1 MRSHRRLPLTPMML
15 AFAMHW
21 VAIPAVHT
29 AEAEKTDVPPSST
42 TEPLESTALRAQAAL
57 AQATALY
64 RKANFV
70 EAKEQI
76 DEAVS
81 LDPANAQAQSLRE
94 DILAVLS
101 QRDNRVQMATN
112 WARTVQDVRTQETV
126 VRIGTLITDGDKKRA
141 AGDYTGAELDYDRAE
156 VAVRSFPY
164 PFPWGDLP
172 AQISGKRVEARALAR
187 KQETDTAAKSR
198 EDAQERARGQSE
210 LQEQALKAK
219 VDELLSRAKDAYK
232 RHDFKRAEVDAWNA
246 YELDRRREDARTLY
260 LDSRRQ
266 GHEQFDDQYED
277 THLERIARVSESIH
291 RSLIPQSELLVYPE
305 DWRRRS
311 QRKPRELTVS
321 KNEPWVAAL
330 NDSLEQRISCDFQD
344 QPFEEVVAYLR
355 KVTGANIIVA
365 PSVQA
370 AQAGGGT
377 VTLAVKDMRFG
388 DALKWILE
396 LTSLKMALQNQAI
409 FISNE
414 AIVGSVALRMYD
426 VTDLIQTPSDM
437 PGREMANSSGTGTGG
452 ATDLFKQDDTVVKP
466 PNPEELVEFI
476 KKNVAPDQWDEAKGN
491 GIEQRAGS
499 TLFISQVPEIHAQID
514 QLLTSL
520 RNQQSLQVTMD
531 IRMLNVRKNFFE
543 EIGVDW
549 ARGNL
554 VSGNSTDGY
563 RRQNNNS
570 AFNGTVGTSA
580 GAAANA
586 LPGNQTT
593 DGYGQFKNPN
603 GTPSGMVANLTHSPF
618 NFIGTD
624 QVSMILSA
632 VETESDAQIV
642 QHPSL
647 TCFNGQRANAS
658 FMEQFAYISD
668 YEVVSSNLDPTISV
682 LTFGNIIDIRPVVSS
697 DRKYITLEVRPSSV
711 ALQGVFTEIIQAP
724 RIYTAGNGN
733 GNNSSVVTPA
743 VNYPI
748 ELTNVTVQTLRSTVM
763 LPDKASLLIG
773 GFQKSLRERTQVGIP
788 FLSHIPFLGRLFSRN
803 GTYDENRQLFYLL
816 HAEIVD
822 LNEKD
827 ALQ

>member
-15 AFAMHW
+15 AFAMPW
-21 VAIPAVHT
+21 AVIPAAHA
-29 AEAEKTDVPPSST
+29 AEADKTDVQPSST
-42 TEPLESTALRAQAAL
+42 AEPLASTALRAQAAL

-70 EAKEQI
+70 EAKELV
-76 DEAVS
+76 DEAVR
-81 LDPANAQAQSLRE
+81 LDPANAQAQALRE

-112 WARTVQDVRTQETV
+112 WARTMQDVRTQETA
-126 VRIGTLITDGDKKRA
+126 VRIGALIADGDKKRA

-156 VAVRSFPY
+156 VAIRSFPY

-172 AQISGKRVEARALAR
+172 AQIGGKRVEARALAR
-187 KQETDTAAKSR
+187 KQELDTAAKSR
-198 EDAQERARGQSE
+198 EDAQERARGQTD

-219 VDELLSRAKDAYK
+219 VDELLGRAKDAYK
-232 RHDFKRAEVDAWNA
+232 RKDFKRAEVDAWNA

-260 LDSRRQ
+260 LDSRRE
-266 GHEQFDDQYED
+266 GHEQFED
-277 THLERIARVSESIH
+277 KYQDEHLERIARVSESIH
-291 RSLIPQSELLVYPE
+291 RSLIPQSEILVYPE

-321 KNEPWVAAL
+321 KDEPWVAAL
-330 NDSLEQRISCDFQD
+330 HDRLEQRVTFDFQD
-344 QPFEEVVAYLR
+344 TPFEEVVTFLR
-355 KVTGANIIVA
+355 QVTGTNIIVA

-370 AQAGGGT
+370 AKAGGGT
-377 VTLAVKDMRFG
+377 VTLKVKDMRFG

-409 FISNE
+409 YISNE
-414 AIVGSVALRMYD
+414 SIVGSVALRMYD
-426 VTDLIQTPSDM
+426 VTDLIQTPRDM
-437 PGREMANSSGTGTGG
+437 PGREMAYSSGGSTG
-452 ATDLFKQDDTVVKP
+452 ASDLFKKDDTVVKP
-466 PNPEELVEFI
+466 PNPDELVEFI
-476 KKNVAPDQWDEAKGN
+476 KKNVAPDQWDETKGN

-499 TLFISQVPEIHAQID
+499 TLFISQVPEIHAQIE

-531 IRMLNVRKNFFE
+531 IRLLDVRKNFFE

-554 VSGNSTDGY
+554 VTGNSTAGY
-563 RRQNNNS
+563 QRQNDNS
-570 AFNGTVGTSA
+570 TFTGTVGTSTA
-580 GAAANA
+580 GNAAAA
-586 LPGNQTT
+586 MPSNQTSS
-593 DGYGQFKNPN
+593 GYGQFSNPGN
-603 GTPSGMVANLTHSPF
+603 PHGLVANLTHSPF

-632 VETESDAQIV
+632 AESESDAQV
-642 QHPSL
+642 LEHPNL

-658 FMEQFAYISD
+658 FMNQYAYISD
-668 YEVVSSNLDPTISV
+668 YEVVSSNLDPTVSV

-711 ALQGVFTEIIQAP
+711 VLQGVFTEIISAP
-724 RIYTAGNGN
+724 RVITT
-733 GNNSSVVTPA
+733 GNNDGGGVVTPA
-743 VNYPI
+743 VNYPL
-748 ELTNVTVQTLRSTVM
+748 ELPNVAVKTLRSTVM

-773 GFQKSLRERTQVGIP
+773 GFQHSLRERTQVGIP

-803 GTYDENRQLFYLL
+803 GTYDEDRQLFYLL
-816 HAEIVD
+816 HAEILD

-827 ALQ
+827 SLQ

>member
-1 MRSHRRLPLTPMML
+1 MRSHRRLPLTPVML
-15 AFAMHW
+15 AFAMQW
-21 VAIPAVHT
+21 VVIPAVHT

-42 TEPLESTALRAQAAL
+42 TEPLKSTALRAQAAL

-76 DEAVS
+76 DEAVR

-112 WARTVQDVRTQETV
+112 WARTMQDVRTQETV
-126 VRIGTLITDGDKKRA
+126 VRIGSLIADGDKKRA
-141 AGDYTGAELDYDRAE
+141 AGNYTGAELDYDRAE
-156 VAVRSFPY
+156 VAIRSFPY

-172 AQISGKRVEARALAR
+172 AQIGGKRVEARALSR
-187 KQETDTAAKSR
+187 KQEIDTAAKSR
-198 EDAQERARGQSE
+198 EDAQERARGQTD

-232 RHDFKRAEVDAWNA
+232 RNDFKRAEVDAWNA

-266 GHEQFDDQYED
+266 GHEQFDDKYED
-277 THLERIARVSESIH
+277 EHLERIARVSESIH

-321 KNEPWVAAL
+321 KDEPWVAAL
-330 NDSLEQRISCDFQD
+330 HDRLEQRITFDFQD
-344 QPFEEVVAYLR
+344 KPFEEVVAFLR
-355 KVTGANIIVA
+355 QVTGANIIVA

-377 VTLAVKDMRFG
+377 VTLNVKEMRFG

-409 FISNE
+409 YISNE

-426 VTDLIQTPSDM
+426 VTDLIQTPRDM
-437 PGREMANSSGTGTGG
+437 PGREMAYSSGAGAGG
-452 ATDLFKQDDTVVKP
+452 AADLFKRDDTVVTP
-466 PNPEELVEFI
+466 PNPDELVEFI

-499 TLFISQVPEIHAQID
+499 TLFISQVPEIHAQIE

-531 IRMLNVRKNFFE
+531 IRLLDVRKNFFE

-554 VSGNSTDGY
+554 VSGNSTNGY
-563 RRQNNNS
+563 QRQNDNS
-570 AFNGTVGTSA
+570 TFAGTVGTSA
-580 GAAANA
+580 AGNAGSA
-586 LPGNQTT
+586 LPNNQTSA
-593 DGYGQFKNPN
+593 GYGQFTNPN
-603 GTPSGMVANLTHSPF
+603 SPRGLVANLTHSPF

-632 VETESDAQIV
+632 AESESNAQILE
-642 QHPSL
+642 HPSL

-658 FMEQFAYISD
+658 FMNQFAYISD
-668 YEVVSSNLDPTISV
+668 YEVVSSNLDPTVGV

-711 ALQGVFTEIIQAP
+711 GLQGVFTEIIQAP
-724 RIYTAGNGN
+724 RVITVGGGGNIG
-733 GNNSSVVTPA
+733 GVVTPA
-743 VNYPI
+743 VNYPL
-748 ELTNVTVQTLRSTVM
+748 ELPNVSVKTLRSTVM

-773 GFQKSLRERTQVGIP
+773 GFQHSLRERTQVGIP

-803 GTYDENRQLFYLL
+803 GTYDEDRQLFYML
-816 HAEIVD
+816 HAEIID